1 MWPRSTSVAAT
12 MPDQRNTVW
21 GHVRSNA
28 TSSSSLR
35 KEACHDPGHIDVDV
49 YRDARGV
56 ELDRNLFRDR
66 RSVRHVER
74 EQTLRLDWAF
84 SRQHG
89 ADERDRVLLS
99 LRTLRATP
107 CGRRRLA
114 GGAGRR
120 DPRAVC
126 LSPWGSLALGL
137 RGRCRAV
144 TLSECLRR
152 GGAGVR
158 EGAVPEPAGADAVR
172 AALPCHAAH
181 RRGDIRG
188 AWHSRR
194 DEVPPCD
201 DEAGV
206 SRRLTRQSVSLRQH
220 PVSPDSKS
228 HSSSLPGGE
237 EATTRTATAAA
248 THRDTANGSTPAS

>member
-1 MWPRSTSVAAT
+1 MSRCTWARSTSVALQCLIKGITACG
-12 MPDQRNTVW
+12 R
-21 GHVRSNA
+21 VRKNA

-35 KEACHDPGHIDVDV
+35 KEACHDLGYVDVDV
-49 YRDARGV
+49 HRAARGV

-66 RSVRHVER
+66 CSVRHVER

-126 LSPWGSLALGL
+126 LSPCGSLALDL
-137 RGRCRAV
+137 RGRRRAV

-172 AALPCHAAH
+172 AALPCRAAYRH
-181 RRGDIRG
+181 GDIRG

-206 SRRLTRQSVSLRQH
+206 IRRLTRQPVLLRQ
-220 PVSPDSKS
+220 
-228 HSSSLPGGE
+228 LP
-237 EATTRTATAAA
+237 ARVTDAPTRRA
-248 THRDTANGSTPAS
+248 